1 MDILPQAMITPEGVE
16 VSPAATRK
24 SSRVPK
30 EPTRA
35 PNQRKKGTSKEED
48 PLAGKPVTKRL
59 AAQSASKATTVE
71 SMPLRQKS
79 IKQEQEQQIYTWRKE
94 KERIEEEKKE
104 KKRRDRELKEEAK
117 VAEQER

>member
-1 MDILPQAMITPEGVE
+1 MNLYVAHPYEKVRDRLMANHPPQPEFVPEAMDILPQAMITPEGVE

-35 PNQRKKGTSKEED
+35 PDQRKKGTSKEED
-48 PLAGKPVTKRL
+48 PLAGKPVTKRS
-59 AAQSASKATTVE
+59 AAQSASRATIVE

-79 IKQEQEQQIYTWRKE
+79 DRKS
-94 KERIEEEKKE
+94 
-104 KKRRDRELKEEAK
+104 
-117 VAEQER
+117 VV